1 MKKSWLLLI
10 LPALLLLWWAIGR
23 SESAPLVHFASVRTA
38 TIQSSVSTNG
48 KVEPAHWAAA
58 RSETT
63 GVVKSIL
70 IERGQ
75 EVAAGQALLTLD
87 NVASQS
93 ELTAALAKEDE
104 ARVDSAILGQGGKP
118 AALATAKAAVNSSK
132 AALDVAQRNYN
143 SMVRLQP
150 QGAATQLQVNESR
163 DALARAK
170 LQQEAAQNQLH
181 TLVTTSDQ
189 EVAKAKLKDA
199 QAAVNLAKH
208 RLSLGSIVAPMSGT
222 VYQFDL
228 KGGAYLQPGE
238 LVAMVGDL
246 DRMKVTVYVD
256 EPDLGRIKEG
266 MSVDITWD
274 GHPGRTWSG
283 HIDQM
288 PTQIVALGSRTV
300 GEVTTIVD
308 NPNHDL
314 LPGVSI
320 NALIVSSIVKD
331 TTVIPKA
338 ALRSINGKD
347 GVYKLADRRISW
359 TPITTGASD
368 INDLQIVTGLRPGD
382 LVADRIV
389 DPPDAEISNKMKV
402 RTAFN

>member
-10 LPALLLLWWAIGR
+10 LPALLILWWAISR
-23 SESAPLVHFASVRTA
+23 SESAPVVHFAAVRTA
-38 TIQSSVSTNG
+38 TIQSAVSTNG
-48 KVEPAHWAAA
+48 KVEPARWAAVRA
-58 RSETT
+58 ETT
-63 GVVKSIL
+63 GVVKSIV

-75 EVAAGQALLTLD
+75 KVAAGQTLLTLD

-93 ELTAALAKEDE
+93 ELAAALAKEDE
-104 ARVDSAILGQGGKP
+104 ARVESSTLGQGGKP
-118 AALATAKAAVNSSK
+118 AALATARAAVNSSK
-132 AALDVAQRNYN
+132 AAVDVAQRNYN
-143 SMVRLQP
+143 SMLRLQP
-150 QGAATQLQVNESR
+150 QGAATKLQVNESR

-170 LQQEAAQNQLH
+170 LQQDAAQNQLH

-189 EVAKAKLKDA
+189 EVAKAKLQDA
-199 QAAVNLAKH
+199 QAAVNLARH
-208 RLSLGSIVAPMSGT
+208 RLSLGSIVAPMAGT

-228 KGGAYLQPGE
+228 KVGAYLQPGGP
-238 LVAMVGDL
+238 VAMVGDL

-266 MSVDITWD
+266 MSVEITWD

-283 HIDQM
+283 HVDQM
-288 PTQIVALGSRTV
+288 PTQVVALSSRTV

-320 NALIVSSIVKD
+320 NAVIVSSIVRN
-331 TTVIPKA
+331 TLVIPKA
-338 ALRSINGKD
+338 ALRSMNGQN
-347 GVYKLADRRISW
+347 GAYKLVDRRILW
-359 TPITTGASD
+359 TPISTGASD
-368 INDLQIVTGLRPGD
+368 INDVQIMTGLRLGD

-389 DPPDAEISNKMKV
+389 DPPDAEISNNMKV
-402 RTAFN
+402 RPALN

>member
-10 LPALLLLWWAIGR
+10 LPALLLLWWVIGR

-75 EVAAGQALLTLD
+75 KVAAGQTLLTLD

-143 SMVRLQP
+143 SMVRLQS
-150 QGAATQLQVNESR
+150 QGAATKLQVNESR

-170 LQQEAAQNQLH
+170 LQQDAAQNQLH

-208 RLSLGSIVAPMSGT
+208 RLSLGSIVAPMAGT

-274 GHPGRTWSG
+274 GHPGRTWTG
-283 HIDQM
+283 HVDQM
-288 PTQIVALGSRTV
+288 PTQIVAVGSRTV

-320 NALIVSSIVKD
+320 NAVIVSSIVKD

-338 ALRSINGKD
+338 ALRSINGKN
-347 GVYKLADRRISW
+347 GVYKLADRRLLW
-359 TPITTGASD
+359 TPITAGASD
-368 INDLQIVTGLRPGD
+368 INDVQIVSGLRSGD

-402 RTAFN
+402 RTALN